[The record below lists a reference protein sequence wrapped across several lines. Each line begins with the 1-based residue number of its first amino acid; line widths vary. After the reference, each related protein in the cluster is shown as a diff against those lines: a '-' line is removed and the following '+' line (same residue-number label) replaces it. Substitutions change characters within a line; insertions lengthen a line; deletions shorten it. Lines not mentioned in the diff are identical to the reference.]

1 MTAPSPYADW
11 PTGLGAER
19 ERAPSMALNEARTA
33 WNDKFSRPDAQ
44 ALRLLHAKPELAVL
58 DGARAAL
65 GGLAG
70 IQESLDWQGV
80 PWRWTFVYRGM
91 GDLAEHATPLGSGP
105 TPIATPSGL
114 GLLRAFAYVI
124 PDPSRLQICVPLTAP
139 QIEAMPLKKMKK
151 PVRDGIAQARS
162 VAGVWW
168 PTWDVGG
175 TGAVEEVLEVAVR
188 KHKCLLTAAA
198 VQA

>member
-1 MTAPSPYADW
+1 
-11 PTGLGAER
+11 
-19 ERAPSMALNEARTA
+19 MALSELRTA

-44 ALRLLHAKPELAVL
+44 ALRLLFAKPVQTVL
-58 DGARAAL
+58 DEARAAL
-65 GGLAG
+65 TELPG

-80 PWRWTFVYRGM
+80 PWRWTFVYRGT
-91 GDLAEHATPLGSGP
+91 GDLAEHALPLVSGP

-124 PDPSRLQICVPLTAP
+124 PDPSRLQICVPLTGP
-139 QIEAMPLKKMKK
+139 QIEAMPMKRMKK
-151 PVRDGIAQARS
+151 PVRDGIAHARS

-168 PTWDVGG
+168 PTWDVSSQ
-175 TGAVEEVLEVAVR
+175 GAAEEVLEVAAR
-188 KHKCLLTAAA
+188 KHKFLLTAAG